1 MDNYFIGIPI
11 ALTSLIPHQ
20 VTLVSNV
27 RNDNSNNQ
35 KQKDSKVW
43 LNYFKPIE
51 TDVTS
56 NLFEKINSIS
66 NLSDN
71 WDGYSAVAPDCSVIY
86 NSIGFLRA
94 LPRTVISD
102 LKKDSVTATPYGTL
116 VIDFIKN
123 TDRVSVEIGERKIG
137 FFSEFKDGQEYN
149 LQGKLFNQ
157 DALPIELL
165 SAFQKLFKETT
176 TSRSSI

>member
-71 WDGYSAVAPDCSVIY
+71 WDGYSAVARVCPVIY
-86 NSIGFLRA
+86 
-94 LPRTVISD
+94 
-102 LKKDSVTATPYGTL
+102 
-116 VIDFIKN
+116 
-123 TDRVSVEIGERKIG
+123 
-137 FFSEFKDGQEYN
+137 
-149 LQGKLFNQ
+149 
-157 DALPIELL
+157 IEL
-165 SAFQKLFKETT
+165 
-176 TSRSSI
+176 